1 MNWRLASRF
10 SVVTLAVLVVII
22 VALVGLRSQ
31 QLASN
36 ATVVPTTAANQYG
49 LSGTNLGGTVAPNFR
64 LTDQFGKQVSLS
76 QFKGEPVVLTFLYT
90 HCPDEC
96 PTIANKLYVVMK
108 NLGSEAQH
116 VGILAVSTDPSG
128 DTLSSVQHFS
138 QVHHMLNYWHYLM
151 GTQSQL
157 SPVWNSYSIY
167 SGPAPTQDV
176 ATSGPV
182 DHTLALYVI
191 DKQGHEQV
199 YLGNDFSASQLTSD
213 LKILL
218 KQ

>member
-1 MNWRLASRF
+1 MNWRLASRL
-10 SVVTLAVLVVII
+10 SVVTMATLVVII

-31 QLASN
+31 QPTSN
-36 ATVVPTTAANQYG
+36 AISDPTTANQYG
-49 LSGTNLGGTVAPNFR
+49 LIGTNLGGTVAPNFR
-64 LTDQFGKQVSLS
+64 LVDQFGKQVSLS

-96 PTIANKLYVVMK
+96 PTIANKLYTVMK
-108 NLGSEAQH
+108 NLGSQAQH
-116 VGILAVSTDPSG
+116 VGVIAVSTDPKG
-128 DTLSSVQHFS
+128 DTISSVLHFS
-138 QVHHMLNYWHYLM
+138 QVHHMLNYWHYLR
-151 GTQSQL
+151 GTQSEL
-157 SPVWNSYSIY
+157 SPIWNNYAIY
-167 SGPAPTQDV
+167 AGPAPTQDI

-199 YLGNDFSASQLTSD
+199 YLGNDFTSAQLTTD
-213 LKILL
+213 LRILL

>member
-1 MNWRLASRF
+1 MNWRLASRL
-10 SVVTLAVLVVII
+10 SVITLAVLVVII

-31 QLASN
+31 QSTPN
-36 ATVVPTTAANQYG
+36 ANSDPTSANQYG
-49 LSGTNLGGTVAPNFR
+49 LIGTNLGGTVAPNFQ
-64 LTDQFGKQVSLS
+64 LVDQFGKQISLS

-96 PTIANKLYVVMK
+96 PTIANKLYIVMK
-108 NLGSEAQH
+108 NLGSQAQH
-116 VGILAVSTDPSG
+116 VGVIAISTDPKG
-128 DTLSSVQHFS
+128 DTLSSVLRFS
-138 QVHHMLNYWHYLM
+138 QVHHMLPYWHYLM
-151 GTQSQL
+151 GTQSAL
-157 SPVWNSYSIY
+157 SPVWSSYAIY
-167 SGPAPTQDV
+167 ANPAPTQDV

-199 YLGNDFSASQLTSD
+199 YLGNDFTSAQLTTD
-213 LKILL
+213 LQILL